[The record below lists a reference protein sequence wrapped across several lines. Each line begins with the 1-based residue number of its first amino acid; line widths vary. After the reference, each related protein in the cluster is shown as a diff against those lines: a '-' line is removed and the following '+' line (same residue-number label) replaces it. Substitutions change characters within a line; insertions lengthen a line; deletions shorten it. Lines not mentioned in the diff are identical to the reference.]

1 MFLDVTMQPRKEEQK
16 NVKETKGV
24 YDWRYENSISFGKEP
39 IDLDQLQEFKYNQW
53 RTNSTLS
60 NHIDTLDAANKMN
73 INYHLSD
80 KLQYNFLFYSIRK
93 QKRFNKK
100 KTEEDKRIEAA
111 LKKEQEI
118 ISLIQQFYKYNIVR
132 AREVMKILTPDQ
144 IDILKKM
151 QEKGGVK

>member
-1 MFLDVTMQPRKEEQK
+1 MFLDVTMQPRKEEPK
-16 NVKETKGV
+16 VVKETKGV

-39 IDLDQLQEFKYNQW
+39 IDMDTLQEFKYNQW

-60 NHIDTLDAANKMN
+60 YHIDTLDQANKMN
-73 INYHLSD
+73 MNYHLSD
-80 KLQYNFLFYSIRK
+80 KLHYGYLFNSVRK

-111 LKKEQEI
+111 AKKELEI
-118 ISLIQQFYKYNIVR
+118 ISLIQQYYKYNIVR

-144 IDILKKM
+144 IDILRKK